1 MNCHQLGSTGAA
13 AHRLTRLCRFALIS
27 FTLAGCSR
35 GPERAEVE
43 GVVTLAGKPL
53 ANVEVV
59 FMPDPELGSTG
70 PRAVA
75 LTDAE
80 GYYHLG
86 ADAGQEGAA
95 VGKYRVL
102 LVDNEA
108 RSRTPRPDPG
118 PDEDR
123 PQVGKAQAP
132 KSGAEKSRVPPRYG
146 RVDATPLQP
155 IEVKSGKQRH
165 DFQINAEGSRGTK

>member
-1 MNCHQLGSTGAA
+1 MNCHQLGSTGARA
-13 AHRLTRLCRFALIS
+13 RRLTRLCWVFLIGS
-27 FTLAGCSR
+27 ALAGCSR
-35 GPERAEVE
+35 SPERAEVE

-59 FMPDPELGSTG
+59 FLPDPESGSSG
-70 PRAVA
+70 PRATA

-80 GYYHLG
+80 GHYQLG
-86 ADAGQEGAA
+86 ADAGQEGAT

-102 LVDNEA
+102 IVDNEA

-118 PDEDR
+118 SDEDV
-123 PQVGKAQAP
+123 PQVGKAQSP
-132 KSGAEKSRVPPRYG
+132 KSGTQKGRVPSRYG
-146 RVDATPLQP
+146 RVDETPLQP

-165 DFQINAEGSRGTK
+165 DFKINAETR